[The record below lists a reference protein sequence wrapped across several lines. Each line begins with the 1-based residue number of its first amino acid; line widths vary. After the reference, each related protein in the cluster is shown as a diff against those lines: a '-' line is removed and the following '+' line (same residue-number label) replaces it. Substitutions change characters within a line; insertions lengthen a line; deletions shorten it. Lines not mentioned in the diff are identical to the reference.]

1 MHPHNNGIWI
11 LFYCIILILFDSPSL
26 TAQENNDD
34 GYLTIQSNDIWKISI
49 DDSISLESPVTAYPM
64 PAGSHNLRAKRMN
77 EKNWTGLTV
86 HKEFRI
92 NAMDTLILSLEPQKY
107 RLLQSIPGDAG
118 IFAINDTLLGKTP
131 LYLNTDIPFNKIYL
145 QKKGYLKNEL
155 DLSTVNDWPLMVR
168 LSPEP
173 SGEPSLVT
181 TSRPKN
187 PNGIKRLVK
196 PGLVITAITSNWLS
210 FYLKRIA
217 DDHYDSYKS
226 TSNLSDMRR
235 NYNKAKDFD
244 NYSSIAL
251 GISAAA
257 LSTYLYL
264 LIFD

>member
-1 MHPHNNGIWI
+1 MSPHNNGILI
-11 LFYCIILILFDSPSL
+11 IFYSIILILFNNLSL
-26 TAQENNDD
+26 TAQENHEYGCLIIQTDD
-34 GYLTIQSNDIWKISI
+34 VWKISI
-49 DDSISLESPVTAYPM
+49 DDSINLESPITGYPM
-64 PAGSHNLRAKRMN
+64 PAGTHNLRAKRLN

-92 NAMDTLILSLEPQKY
+92 MALDTLIISLEPQAY

-118 IFAINDTLLGKTP
+118 IFAINDSLIGKTP
-131 LYLNTDIPFNKIYL
+131 LYMNENIIFKKIYL
-145 QKKGYLKNEL
+145 QKKGYFRSDI
-155 DLSTVNDWPLMVR
+155 DLASVDDWPVVVR
-168 LSPEP
+168 LTPEK
-173 SGEPSLVT
+173 SSDQSLVT
-181 TSRPKN
+181 ISRMKN
-187 PNGIKRLVK
+187 PNGIKRLIK

-210 FYLKRIA
+210 FYLKRMA
-217 DDHYDSYKS
+217 DDHYDSYRN

-251 GISAAA
+251 GVSAAA